1 MDRVEYKIEQ
11 VHWKDESES
20 RLDELVEHLN
30 EFAKDGWRVVSV
42 DLMAHASFAVKT
54 LPVLL
59 KREVQLQGEIGE
71 RAHEL
76 YEERGRGE
84 GQAVQDWSKAE
95 QEITTR

>member
-1 MDRVEYKIEQ
+1 MR
-11 VHWKDESES
+11 WKDESESES

-42 DLMAHASFAVKT
+42 DLMAHASFGVKT

-59 KREVQLQGEIGE
+59 KREIRLEGEIGQ

-84 GQAVQDWSKAE
+84 GQAVQDWNRAE
-95 QEITTR
+95 QEIRKE